1 MKIRN
6 GFVSNSSSSSFCIFG
21 IEITNDKYKLDYD
34 NLDLKGV
41 NLSHEY
47 AVNEYDDSQYMGM
60 HPESLGEDE
69 TLAQFRQRIVDEF
82 AKINVAVDPQDL
94 SWITDGGYNG

>member
-1 MKIRN
+1 MKIRQ

-21 IEITNDKYKLDYD
+21 INITSDKYKLDYD

-41 NLSHEY
+41 HLDHEY

-60 HPESLGEDE
+60 NPEKLGENE

-82 AKINVAVDPQDL
+82 AKINIVVDPANL